1 MSANGLSRFFA
12 RPPRLPPRLAA
23 AIDREQADAEKV
35 VGWTQL
41 GIVLLLSA
49 LYAASPTEVR
59 TIGGAETVK
68 PVPWVLSAYLAFT
81 IFRLTL
87 SYRRLLPGWF
97 VALSVLADMTLLM
110 ATIWSIHVTYAQP
123 ASFYLK
129 APTLLYVFVFIAL
142 RALRFES
149 RYVLLAGASAALGWG
164 ILGAYVLLADPA
176 DRMLAHDFVDYL
188 TSNSILIGAE
198 IDKVVSIAAVTG
210 VLAISVW
217 RSRLLLVRSVA
228 EAAAAKSLS
237 RFFPEEVARQIAGAE
252 VEVAVGQGVA
262 REAAILMVDIR
273 GFTPL
278 SSRLA
283 PDDLIALLTEYQSR
297 MVPVVHRHGGVVD
310 KFLGDGVLATFGAV
324 SDRPHCA
331 ADALGCLEA
340 IIEEAGAWNT
350 ERRSRGLFEIEIGA
364 AAAAGRVVFGILG
377 DPERLEYTVIGSPVN
392 LAAKLESHNKDL
404 ECRGLTDAAT
414 YHMAVRQG
422 FTPARPV
429 REVAAETVAGVEQP
443 IDLVVLAG

>member
-1 MSANGLSRFFA
+1 MSAGGLSRFFA
-12 RPPRLPPRLAA
+12 RPPGLPSRLAA
-23 AIDREQADAEKV
+23 AIDREQADSEKV

-41 GIVLLLSA
+41 CIVLLLSA

-59 TIGGAETVK
+59 TIGGGETVK

-81 IFRLTL
+81 ILRLAL

-110 ATIWSIHVTYAQP
+110 ATIWSIHVTYGQP

-142 RALRFES
+142 RALRFEA

-164 ILGAYVLLADPA
+164 VLGAYVLTADPA
-176 DRMLAHDFVDYL
+176 DRMLAHGFVDYL

-198 IDKVVSIAAVTG
+198 IDKVASIAAVTG

-228 EAAAAKSLS
+228 EAATAKSLA
-237 RFFPEEVARQIAGAE
+237 RFFPEEVARQIAGSE

-262 REAAILMVDIR
+262 REAVILMIDIR

-278 SSRLA
+278 CSRIA
-283 PDDLIALLTEYQSR
+283 PDDLIALLIEYQSR
-297 MVPVVHRHGGVVD
+297 MVPLIHRHGGVID

-324 SDRPHCA
+324 ADSPSCA

-340 IIEEAGAWNT
+340 IIEEAGVWNA

-364 AAAAGRVVFGILG
+364 AAASGRVVFGILG

-392 LAAKLESHNKDL
+392 LAAKLENHNKNL

-414 YHMAVRQG
+414 YRMAVRQG
-422 FTPARPV
+422 FTPAQTA
-429 REVAAETVAGVEQP
+429 REEAAQSVAGVEQP
-443 IDLVVLAG
+443 IDLVVLAN